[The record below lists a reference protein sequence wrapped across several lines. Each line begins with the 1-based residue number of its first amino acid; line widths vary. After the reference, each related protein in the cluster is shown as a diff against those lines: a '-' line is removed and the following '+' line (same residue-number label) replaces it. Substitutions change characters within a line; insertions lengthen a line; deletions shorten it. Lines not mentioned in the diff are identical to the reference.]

1 MKKIIALFFF
11 VMFAITLSTAQ
22 QTAIAQAFLQERGE
36 VYFQFENPGAKT
48 LIALSEI
55 ISLDQVNKSEV
66 TAYANQKEFD
76 AFLGFNLVFEVLIP
90 PSLMYPATMLD
101 NINLKSIQDW
111 DFYPT
116 YQAYL
121 DMMYQFEADY
131 PDLVEIISIGQSMQG
146 RELLFARISDNVG
159 VDEGEPQFLYV
170 SSIHGDELVGY
181 VLTLRLIDYLLS
193 NYGTDPK
200 VDNLVN
206 NLDIWINPL
215 ANPDGTF
222 HGGNNTVNGAIRY
235 NANGVDLNRNY
246 PDPEDGPH
254 PDGNAWQ
261 IENINFMQ
269 LAEDNHFAV
278 SANYHGGEEVC
289 NYPWDTWSGLH
300 PDDDWWQYVCHEY
313 ADTAQLYSPPGYLT
327 GFDDGITNGYAWYT
341 ISGGRQDYMNFFH
354 QCREF
359 TMEVSSVKLPSAS
372 QLPTF
377 WESNYRSMLNYMEQ
391 TLFGVSGTV
400 TDASTGDPL
409 YAEVR
414 IYGHD
419 ADSSWVYSSATT
431 GKYFRL
437 INEGTY
443 DITFSADGYFPQ
455 TIANVVVENR
465 ELTSLDVQLSSGEL
479 IVDFTASDTQIP
491 IGSSIDF
498 NDQTFGSPVSWEW
511 SFEGGNPATST
522 DQNPSGI
529 FYAEEGSFD
538 VSLTVSDGTNTL
550 TVTKENYIN
559 VSAEFN
565 MTSTTVTTCTGLFYD
580 SGGENNNYSDNEDF
594 TMTFLPGEANG
605 KVKIEFLSFSVE
617 YQNNCNYDYLEIYD
631 GNSAS
636 ASLIGQYCG
645 TNSPGTVEA
654 TNEEGALTFVFHSD
668 GSVTE
673 PGWTANVSC
682 ELELLPPVA
691 DFIADQTTITE
702 GDTIYFSDL
711 SLNTPTGWEW
721 TFSGGT
727 PQTSTEQNPMV
738 IYDSPGTY
746 GVMLIASNDA
756 GSNTMIKND
765 YIIVEVATGIKNPIS
780 QNVKLY
786 PNPANNQ
793 LNFENISGFETITIS
808 NVMGQMVLYAE
819 INNNSQTIDISGL
832 ELGTYFVKIQSEDR
846 VVLRKVLVNR

>member
-11 VMFAITLSTAQ
+11 VMCAITLSTAQ
-22 QTAIAQAFLQERGE
+22 QTAIAQTFLHERGE

-48 LIALSEI
+48 LIELSKL
-55 ISLDQVNKSEV
+55 ISLDQVNKTEV

-76 AFLGFNLVFEVLIP
+76 AFLEFNLAFEVLTP
-90 PSLMYPATMLD
+90 PSLLHPANMLD
-101 NINLKSIQDW
+101 EVNVKSIQDW

-116 YQAYL
+116 YEAYI
-121 DMMYQFEADY
+121 DMMYQFETDY
-131 PDLVEIISIGQSMQG
+131 PDLCEVVTIGQSMQG
-146 RELLFARISDNVG
+146 RELIALRISDNIG
-159 VDEGEPQFLYV
+159 LDEGEPEFLYTAT
-170 SSIHGDELVGY
+170 IHGDETVGY
-181 VLTLRLIDYLLS
+181 VVSLRLIDYLLS
-193 NYGTDPK
+193 NYGSIPK

-206 NLDIWINPL
+206 NIDIYINPL

-222 HGGNNTVNGAIRY
+222 WGGNNTVNGAIRY

-261 IENINFMQ
+261 TETVHFMQ
-269 LAEDNHFAV
+269 LAEDHQFII
-278 SANYHGGEEVC
+278 SANMHGGEEVC

-300 PDDDWWQYVCHEY
+300 VDDDWWQFVCHEY
-313 ADTAQLYSPPGYLT
+313 ADTAQLYSPPGYMT

-359 TMEVSSVKLPSAS
+359 TLEMSDVKNPPAS

-377 WESNYRSMLNYMEQ
+377 WESNYRSLLNYMEQ

-400 TDASTGDPL
+400 LDASSGDPV
-409 YAEVR
+409 YAEVY
-414 IYGHD
+414 ISGHD
-419 ADSSWVYSSATT
+419 EDSSWVYTYPAT

-437 INEGTY
+437 IHEGTY
-443 DITFSADGYFPQ
+443 DITFSADGYYPQ
-455 TIANVVVENR
+455 TIENVIVENR
-465 ELTSLDVQLSSGEL
+465 ELTTLDVQLSSGEL

-491 IGSSIDF
+491 IGSSINF
-498 NDQTFGSPVSWEW
+498 VDQSFGSPISWEW
-511 SFEGGNPATST
+511 TFEGADPATSNE
-522 DQNPSGI
+522 QNPYGI

-565 MTSTTVTTCTGLFYD
+565 MNTTTVTTCTGIFYD
-580 SGGENNNYSDNEDF
+580 SGGQANNYSDDEDF
-594 TMTFLPGEANG
+594 TMIFLPGEANG
-605 KVKIEFLSFSVE
+605 KIKVEFTSFSVE
-617 YQNNCNYDYLEIYD
+617 YESSCDYDYLEIYD

-636 ASLIGQYCG
+636 ASLVGQYCG

-682 ELELLPPVA
+682 EMALLPPVA
-691 DFIADQTTITE
+691 DFTADQTTITE

-727 PQTSTEQNPMV
+727 PESSNEQNPMV
-738 IYDSPGTY
+738 IYNTPGIY
-746 GVMLIASNDA
+746 GVMLAVTNEA

-765 YIIVEVATGIKNPIS
+765 YITVEVATGIKKPVSEDI
-780 QNVKLY
+780 KLY

-793 LNFENISGFETITIS
+793 LNLENISGFETITIS
-808 NVMGQMVLYAE
+808 NVVGQMVLNSD

-832 ELGTYFVKIQSEDR
+832 EQGTYFVKIQSEER
-846 VVLRKVLVNR
+846 VVLRKVLIHR